1 ASEAG
6 LVKRVTGAGAAAST
20 KGMTEESMRQWIG
33 TSGTVIYTP
42 FAPAEGNAQ
51 SRDELRAA
59 NAAITSDIWD
69 GRPSREAHLVQR
81 LRARFPGAEVRDLTP
96 ILDEIRAVK
105 SPREI
110 ALIRRAS
117 QLAGCGLIE

>member
-1 ASEAG
+1 
-6 LVKRVTGAGAAAST
+6 
-20 KGMTEESMRQWIG
+20 MTEAAMRQRIG
-33 TSGTVIYTP
+33 APGTVIYTP

-59 NAAITSDIWD
+59 NAAITSDPWD
-69 GRPSREAHLVQR
+69 GRPSREAHFAELIR
-81 LRARFPGAEVRDLTP
+81 SRFPHAEVRDLTP
-96 ILDEIRAVK
+96 ILDELRSVK

-117 QLAGCGLIE
+117 QLAGRGLNEAMSE